1 MRLLLVMFI
10 HIANA
15 NLATLSLFAEKGDK
29 VVAKSTERIRVS
41 LEARIPLT
49 QTELLKSIL
58 AAQIVGQEWGNLTA
72 FEGVTPFSTQFKM
85 ALEPGLAII
94 DEMKAL
100 ATRLYS
106 YTAAS
111 EYATPSNCTLNFT
124 LVEGG
129 HFEQGVK
136 HIITARA
143 GLSIVG
149 VPADLMANK
158 DLLRKISD
166 FSLSYNGLARDW
178 KGDLDLAL
186 PILNNLA
193 QGTFPDSLRGKLEVL
208 PCLSAQGSNF
218 EKIEVRSCTAR
229 NRQYT
234 CELTVAE
241 PILVSTYTELL
252 PLLYEASSL
261 KIEDGAYLIRDKV
274 TNKIGTLK
282 CKGTDPITA
291 LQLCRLETGILPPPC
306 LESLEGVDLDSAI
319 LYCPYSTGQ
328 SPIGIRIANEGIL
341 IQGEG
346 LSIMEGPRAVLQR
359 PPLLIFSNEV
369 VKISSLEREL
379 IFKPTIKVE
388 NPRIETS
395 SLTKINI
402 AAIQLK
408 KYYANWREYAFSSEA
423 LNYLSLLLEA
433 VFAPLTLVGLCLS
446 CRKRFARPAAQRQ
459 RRENYDENII
469 MLANRPRNRG
479 RGRRN

>member
-10 HIANA
+10 HITNA

-49 QTELLKSIL
+49 QSELLKSIL

-85 ALEPGLAII
+85 ALEPGLATIN
-94 DEMKAL
+94 EMKVL

-111 EYATPSNCTLNFT
+111 EYVTPSNCTLNFT

-218 EKIEVRSCTAR
+218 EKIEVRSCAAR

-261 KIEDGAYLIRDKV
+261 KIEEGAYLIRDKV

-282 CKGTDPITA
+282 CKGTDPITS
-291 LQLCRLETGILPPPC
+291 LQLCRLETGILPPLPILLCFLRLRSMPSRLCCALLSCCCRRLLRCISRCCRLGSCRRLC
-306 LESLEGVDLDSAI
+306 LLGCL
-319 LYCPYSTGQ
+319 
-328 SPIGIRIANEGIL
+328 
-341 IQGEG
+341 
-346 LSIMEGPRAVLQR
+346 
-359 PPLLIFSNEV
+359 PLLLLRLQPALAGHHDFIQR
-369 VKISSLEREL
+369 L
-379 IFKPTIKVE
+379 PA
-388 NPRIETS
+388 PR
-395 SLTKINI
+395 
-402 AAIQLK
+402 
-408 KYYANWREYAFSSEA
+408 
-423 LNYLSLLLEA
+423 LSLRLDQHCK
-433 VFAPLTLVGLCLS
+433 VGAGG
-446 CRKRFARPAAQRQ
+446 KH
-459 RRENYDENII
+459 
-469 MLANRPRNRG
+469 G
-479 RGRRN
+479 RIDGS